1 MKTIKQ
7 LEEIFNPLLFKTALT
22 ITAISICF
30 LAFSHNEQTIND
42 YDKAN
47 HIFAFIV
54 LTFLLD
60 FAYPKSDFMR
70 TKLIALLGYGM
81 FIEVVQYFLP
91 YRTFS
96 LIDIAAD
103 GLGVLLYIV
112 LKRRIIAVRSL
123 A

>member
-30 LAFSHNEQTIND
+30 LAFSHNEQAIND